1 MSHYT
6 VLAIVR
12 KDAHQKLEALLAP
25 YDEGKKVKPYVA
37 KTKAQLIAEE
47 IQEIEKYRRS
57 HEAALKLSKDE
68 YAAVA
73 EKENLY
79 GNYDLM
85 KEDLP
90 DAYASIDLTD
100 EAAIFARVKKTYGRE
115 INKNGD
121 LISTYN
127 PNSKWDWYDIG
138 GRWKGKLLLKN
149 GAPADS
155 APAGLVDW
163 DALFSSAPAVA
174 AKNAAFWDEY
184 VLGKIPAGVKDTE
197 KYLNGKFG
205 FLLYRREY
213 YLEFYGTKEEYV
225 RRMSLW
231 HTYAVVDEKGWH
243 EPGKMGWWGCSH
255 ATAES
260 KKEWEDS
267 FRSRFIDTLDP
278 EDQVF
283 LVDCHI

>member
-12 KDAHQKLEALLAP
+12 KDAPQKLDALLAP

-68 YAAVA
+68 YAAIA
-73 EKENLY
+73 GEENLY

-100 EAAIFARVKKTYGRE
+100 EAAIFERVKKTYDNDL
-115 INKNGD
+115 NKNGD
-121 LISTYN
+121 FISTYN
-127 PNSKWDWYDIG
+127 PNSKWDWYDVG
-138 GRWKGKLLLKN
+138 GRWKGQLLLKD
-149 GAPADS
+149 GFPSDG

-163 DALFSSAPAVA
+163 DAMFSSTPEAI
-174 AKNAAFWDEY
+174 AKNEAFWDEY
-184 VLGKIPAGVKDTE
+184 VLGRIPKNAENAE
-197 KYLNGKFG
+197 KYLKDKFG
-205 FLLYRREY
+205 FILYRPEY

-225 RRMSLW
+225 RRMGLW
-231 HTYAVVDEKGWH
+231 HTYAVVDNKGWY

-255 ATAES
+255 ATADS
-260 KKEWEDS
+260 KKEWEDN

-278 EDQVF
+278 EDQVTII
-283 LVDCHI
+283 DCHI

>member
-12 KDAHQKLEALLAP
+12 KDSHQKLEALLAP
-25 YDEGKKVKPYVA
+25 YNENKKVKPYVA
-37 KTKAQLIAEE
+37 QTKAQLIAEE

-57 HEAALKLSKDE
+57 HAAAIKLSRDE
-68 YAAVA
+68 YLAIA

-115 INKNGD
+115 LNKNGD

-127 PNSKWDWYDIG
+127 PNSKWDWYEIG
-138 GRWKGKLLLKN
+138 GRWKGQLLLRN
-149 GAPADS
+149 GAPTDS

-163 DALFSSAPAVA
+163 DALFSTAPAAA

-184 VLGKIPAGVKDTE
+184 VLGKIPAGVEDTE
-197 KYLNGKFG
+197 KYLLGKFG
-205 FLLYRREY
+205 PIYYRPEYFLK
-213 YLEFYGTKEEYV
+213 FYGTKEEYV
-225 RRMSLW
+225 RRKELW
-231 HTYAVVDEKGWH
+231 FTYAVVDDKGWH
-243 EPGKMGWWGCSH
+243 EPGKMGWWGCSG
-255 ATAES
+255 ATPES
-260 KKEWEDS
+260 KREWEDN

-278 EDQVF
+278 GDQVF
-283 LVDCHI
+283 LLDCHI